1 MKKLVI
7 ILISILTLGSSY
19 GQNVADFSLTDVR
32 NKAKTTLSEFSGKKG
47 VAIIFTSN
55 VCPFS
60 VYYEGRI
67 TQLVSDYSGDIQ
79 FILINS
85 HNDTKESEEE
95 MKNKISTWGIN
106 IPYLS
111 DKTGTVMK
119 AFGARKSPEV
129 FLLKPSGSS
138 YSVFYKGAI
147 DNNPQVASDVKE
159 AYLKLNIENLIA
171 GRGATNPDTRPI
183 GCMIK

>member
-7 ILISILTLGSSY
+7 ILISIFTMGY
-19 GQNVADFSLTDVR
+19 THGQNVNDFSLTDVKSKK
-32 NKAKTTLSEFSGKKG
+32 NVSLSDFGNRKG
-47 VAIIFTSN
+47 VVVIFTSN
-55 VCPFS
+55 ICPFS

-79 FILINS
+79 FLLINS
-85 HNDTKESEEE
+85 YNDDKESDEE
-95 MKNKISTWGIN
+95 MKNKIITWGIN

-111 DKTGTVMK
+111 DKSGVAMK
-119 AFGARKSPEV
+119 GFGAKKSPEV
-129 FLLKPSGSS
+129 FLLRPNGTG

-159 AYLKLNIENLIA
+159 PYLKMNIENLIS
-171 GRGATNPDTRPI
+171 GRGVAVPNTRPI